1 MTEIEKQLKSKEEEK
16 NSQTTLLKV
25 KKKYS
30 PVCLSLSSSDTEQEE
45 ETYKRRK
52 IDKISALRRKLEAD
66 IIKRAD
72 RSSNSSSNISEQI
85 ESDRQSSDAI
95 AEIRDDVINRVVKG
109 LNRERKD
116 GSRLS
121 IDDLN
126 ARVK

>member
-52 IDKISALRRKLEAD
+52 MDKISTLRRKLEAD